1 MLGGFMIK
9 EKYNKYKSI
18 YKKYLILMKVG
29 NFYICLNEDAIVLSN
44 IFKFK
49 ITESKNFIKCGFPIS
64 SLIKV
69 INRLNDI
76 KINYLIVDNDI
87 TEKEKYTTNNYDK
100 YNTSNNYILLNRI
113 DRIYSILK
121 INVNN
126 SNINDIINNIENIV
140 CKISY

>member
-1 MLGGFMIK
+1 MIK

-18 YKKYLILMKVG
+18 YRKYLIFIKVG
-29 NFYICLNEDAIVLSN
+29 NFYICLNDDAIVLNN

-49 ITESKNFIKCGFPIS
+49 IIESKNFIKCGFPLS
-64 SLIKV
+64 SLVKV
-69 INRLNDI
+69 INRLNNI

-87 TEKEKYTTNNYDK
+87 IEKEKYTTNNYDK
-100 YNTSNNYILLNRI
+100 YNTSNNYIVLNRI

-126 SNINDIINNIENIV
+126 SNINDIINNIENII

>member
-1 MLGGFMIK
+1 MLK
-9 EKYNKYKSI
+9 EKYDKYKNI
-18 YKKYLILMKVG
+18 YNKYLIIIKSG
-29 NFYICLNEDAIVLSN
+29 NFYICLNEDAIVLN
-44 IFKFK
+44 NAFKFK
-49 ITESKNFIKCGFPIS
+49 IIESKKFIKCGFPLS
-64 SLIKV
+64 SLFKV

-113 DRIYSILK
+113 DKIYNILK
-121 INVNN
+121 LNVNN